1 MVRFMYMMP
10 YLGAEVEILECLI
23 LTTGASVL
31 TIYWRQFLGRP
42 VVVAGEFNGF
52 NG

>member
-1 MVRFMYMMP
+1 MVRLIHMMP
-10 YLGAEVEILECLI
+10 YLGAEVEILEPLT
-23 LTTGASVL
+23 LTTGASFL
-31 TIYWRQFLGRP
+31 AIYLRQFLGRP

>member
-1 MVRFMYMMP
+1 MVRLMHMMP
-10 YLGAEVEILECLI
+10 YLGAEMKILEPLT

-31 TIYWRQFLGRP
+31 AIYLLQFLGRP
-42 VVVAGEFNGF
+42 VVVAGDLNGF